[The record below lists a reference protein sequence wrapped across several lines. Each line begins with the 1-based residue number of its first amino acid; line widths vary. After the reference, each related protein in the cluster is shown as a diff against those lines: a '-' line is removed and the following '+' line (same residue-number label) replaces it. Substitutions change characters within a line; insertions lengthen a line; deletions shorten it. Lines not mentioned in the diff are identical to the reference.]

1 MNQAIKVA
9 VLGGGSFGTAIANIL
24 ATNGHD
30 TTLWMRSVE
39 QAEICRCEKQN
50 QRYLPGYQL
59 DPRLSISSNL
69 IESTQDASLIFIS
82 IPSNSFRSVI
92 RDLAK
97 IISSDAFIVST
108 AKGIEPDSFTL
119 MSQILEQELPDNSV
133 GVLSGPNFAK
143 EIIQHHQTGTV
154 IASKDEK
161 LVQLVQLTLSSKTF
175 RVYANRDPY
184 GVELGGALKNIYAI
198 VCGMAAALGAGH
210 NTQAMLLTRSLAEMS
225 RFAQKMGS
233 DPMTFL
239 GLAGVG
245 DLILTCTS
253 DLSRNY
259 RVGFALGQG
268 KKLDEIVQ
276 QLGQVAEGVNTLKQV
291 KQKATEL
298 NVYMPLVSGLHAVL
312 FEGRAIQD
320 VALGLMTGEQNYDVE
335 FLEKIMKIFILR
347 HGQAEAY
354 QANDSVR
361 RLVDKGID
369 DTHQIISSN
378 IQILSSVQKIV
389 ASPYVRAQ
397 ETAAIAA
404 RLLSIES
411 IVSTSLLEPEAN
423 LQSLFSFLEGF
434 AETDILLVSHL
445 PLVGVLANGFCGF
458 KENRIQFNTSSL
470 MGIECDFPANGI
482 GHLFLERHV

>member
-24 ATNGHD
+24 ASNGNT

-39 QAEICRCEKQN
+39 QAESCRREKQN

-59 DPRLSISSNL
+59 DSRLIISSDL
-69 IESTQDASLIFIS
+69 VQATKDASLIFIS
-82 IPSNSFRSVI
+82 IPSNSFRQVV
-92 RDLAK
+92 RELAN
-97 IISSDAFIVST
+97 IISSTTYVIST

-119 MSQILEQELPDNSV
+119 MSQILEQELPNNSR

-143 EIIQHHQTGTV
+143 EIIQHQQTGTV

-161 LVQLVQLTLSSKTF
+161 LVQLVQSTLSSKTF
-175 RVYANRDPY
+175 RVYANHDPY

-210 NTQAMLLTRSLAEMS
+210 NTQAMLLTRSLAEMG

-291 KQKATEL
+291 KQKSKEL
-298 NVYMPLVSGLHAVL
+298 DVYMPLVSGLYAVL

-335 FLEKIMKIFILR
+335 FLEK
-347 HGQAEAY
+347 A
-354 QANDSVR
+354 
-361 RLVDKGID
+361 
-369 DTHQIISSN
+369 
-378 IQILSSVQKIV
+378 
-389 ASPYVRAQ
+389 
-397 ETAAIAA
+397 
-404 RLLSIES
+404 
-411 IVSTSLLEPEAN
+411 
-423 LQSLFSFLEGF
+423 
-434 AETDILLVSHL
+434 
-445 PLVGVLANGFCGF
+445 
-458 KENRIQFNTSSL
+458 
-470 MGIECDFPANGI
+470 
-482 GHLFLERHV
+482 